1 MVGKAAC
8 FFSTGRKWGGGETGN
23 SAFQGLPLMSM
34 WSLAMNLSVAE
45 HWDVSIFLVTTGV
58 NKASDGA
65 EQKGIPQQGARAASP
80 GDGLRDLA
88 AGGPQTDGRDGRPG
102 EACVLSTHSPVL

>member
-1 MVGKAAC
+1 M
-8 FFSTGRKWGGGETGN
+8 ST
-23 SAFQGLPLMSM
+23 
-34 WSLAMNLSVAE
+34 WSLAMNLSMAE
-45 HWDVSIFLVTTGV
+45 HREVSIFLVTAGV

-65 EQKGIPQQGARAASP
+65 EQKGIPQQGAGAASP

-102 EACVLSTHSPVL
+102 EACILSTRSPVL